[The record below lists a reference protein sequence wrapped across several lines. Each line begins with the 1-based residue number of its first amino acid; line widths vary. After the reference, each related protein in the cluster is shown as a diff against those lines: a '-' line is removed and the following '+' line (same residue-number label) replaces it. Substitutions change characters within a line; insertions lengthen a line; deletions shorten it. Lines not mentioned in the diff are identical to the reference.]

1 MGLDT
6 CTLIAT
12 RYDFPKSVEVL
23 DITDKGVTR
32 LILNRL
38 NIIAG
43 NNSIGSHRRTYKVN
57 ETIIEKVK
65 KDDAIESSDVG
76 NVHVI
81 HVMSMFFS
89 EFRRG
94 ISYEE
99 LRKLDPLN
107 GKPVRML
114 DGMKFFMM
122 FEG

>member
-12 RYDFPKSVEVL
+12 RYDFPKSVKVL
-23 DITDKGVTR
+23 DITDKGITR

-38 NIIAG
+38 NTIAR
-43 NNSIGSHRRTYKVN
+43 NNGIGANYRTYKVD
-57 ETIIEKVK
+57 ERIIKKVK
-65 KDDAIESSDVG
+65 EDDAIESSDVG

-89 EFRRG
+89 EFKRG
-94 ISYEE
+94 ISHEE
-99 LRKLDPLN
+99 LRKLDPLE
-107 GKPVRML
+107 GKPTRMV

-122 FEG
+122 FDG